1 MTRRLRTGVF
11 LVGVAG
17 FAALLGWG
25 FAGLPDFGHYVG
37 PYGNVIVE
45 VVKPQR
51 HIANAVTAVV
61 FDYRGFD
68 TMGEELILFAA
79 FTGIAI
85 LLRETREHDVRDI
98 VDAVHSDA
106 VEAVGLVAVPVTFVL
121 ALYVIAHG
129 YLSPGGGFQGGVVV
143 SAAFLLVFLTG
154 EYRGYL
160 SVAPATA
167 WEAADVRARLPA
179 ELHGSRDVREP
190 DVVRKRGPR
199 ELVVRAR
206 RRRGLCPDLRRVP
219 AGGDGAEARE
229 GQSVSWLP
237 YALSAWIFCVGLYGI
252 VRSRNLIHLA
262 VCVSVVQSSTY
273 VLLLSVGYKKGGT
286 APVFTDI
293 PFRRT
298 TVDPV
303 VQALTLTDIVVSV
316 VVFGLLLTLAME
328 SFRNRGTLDPAELA
342 DMQG

>member
-167 WEAADVRARLPA
+167 WEAAEGV
-179 ELHGSRDVREP
+179 G
-190 DVVRKRGPR
+190 
-199 ELVVRAR
+199 
-206 RRRGLCPDLRRVP
+206 
-219 AGGDGAEARE
+219 AGGFVFLGMFSLTFGLAFLQNFMDLGTF
-229 GQSVSWLP
+229 GSLTSSGSV
-237 YALSAWIFCVGLYGI
+237 ALVNWSSA
-252 VRSRNLIHLA
+252 LA
-262 VCVSVVQSSTY
+262 VAAGFVLIYGEYLQEAMALRHGKVS
-273 VLLLSVGYKKGGT
+273 
-286 APVFTDI
+286 
-293 PFRRT
+293 R
-298 TVDPV
+298 
-303 VQALTLTDIVVSV
+303 
-316 VVFGLLLTLAME
+316 
-328 SFRNRGTLDPAELA
+328 
-342 DMQG
+342 